1 MKKILIIVP
10 DGGML
15 FESAG
20 IADILMQ
27 ANRLHPEGAR
37 EICYQVKL
45 ATTQPH
51 QVIHGQ
57 SGLNLLA
64 DHRLHEID
72 PREPLDTIMIT
83 GRGQNPQ
90 EGMAVVDWLR
100 LAAPH
105 ARRIVSI
112 CGGAM
117 LLAQTGLLDGRRA
130 TTHWK
135 LLETMQAEFP
145 QIRVEGGPLYIQ
157 DEHIWTSGGVSSGF
171 DLTLALVEEDYGF
184 SLARDI
190 AQDFV
195 MYLRRPGGQLQF
207 SRYNL
212 QQTATQGPI
221 NDLLAWLLEN
231 LTADL
236 SVDKLAEKVAMSPR
250 NFTRVFTRETGASPA
265 RYVAEARLA
274 AARQRLEQTHETLD
288 RIAEQTG
295 FGSSINLRR
304 LFEKLQ
310 IVAIND
316 LTDSKTLAHLL
327 KYDSLLGKLDAEV
340 TAGEGGLVV
349 DGKPITVFSER
360 NPASIP
366 WRQCEVDIV
375 IEATGLFT
383 DREKAAVH
391 IHSGGAK
398 RVIISAP
405 GKNDDLT
412 IVMGVNES
420 LYSPDK
426 HYVISNGSCTTNGL
440 APAAQVLHQHFGIKH
455 GLMNTT
461 HAYTNSQA
469 LHDQPEKDLRGAR
482 AAALSIVPYS
492 SGAAKALGKV
502 IPELD
507 GRLTG
512 YSLRVPVPVV
522 SIVDLTV
529 TLERDVTVEEVN
541 NAFREAA
548 AAGPLKGILGYSD
561 EPLVSSDY
569 QGDPRSS
576 IIDGLSTL
584 VIGGNM
590 VKILAWYDN
599 EWGFSNRLVDLALM
613 MAKRES

>member
-1 MKKILIIVP
+1 M
-10 DGGML
+10 
-15 FESAG
+15 
-20 IADILMQ
+20 
-27 ANRLHPEGAR
+27 PEN
-37 EICYQVKL
+37 
-45 ATTQPH
+45 
-51 QVIHGQ
+51 Q

-288 RIAEQTG
+288 RIA
-295 FGSSINLRR
+295 
-304 LFEKLQ
+304 
-310 IVAIND
+310 
-316 LTDSKTLAHLL
+316 
-327 KYDSLLGKLDAEV
+327 
-340 TAGEGGLVV
+340 
-349 DGKPITVFSER
+349 
-360 NPASIP
+360 
-366 WRQCEVDIV
+366 
-375 IEATGLFT
+375 
-383 DREKAAVH
+383 
-391 IHSGGAK
+391 
-398 RVIISAP
+398 
-405 GKNDDLT
+405 
-412 IVMGVNES
+412 
-420 LYSPDK
+420 
-426 HYVISNGSCTTNGL
+426 
-440 APAAQVLHQHFGIKH
+440 
-455 GLMNTT
+455 
-461 HAYTNSQA
+461 
-469 LHDQPEKDLRGAR
+469 
-482 AAALSIVPYS
+482 
-492 SGAAKALGKV
+492 
-502 IPELD
+502 
-507 GRLTG
+507 
-512 YSLRVPVPVV
+512 
-522 SIVDLTV
+522 
-529 TLERDVTVEEVN
+529 
-541 NAFREAA
+541 
-548 AAGPLKGILGYSD
+548 
-561 EPLVSSDY
+561 
-569 QGDPRSS
+569 
-576 IIDGLSTL
+576 
-584 VIGGNM
+584 
-590 VKILAWYDN
+590 
-599 EWGFSNRLVDLALM
+599 
-613 MAKRES
+613 

>member
-72 PREPLDTIMIT
+72 PREPRDTIMIT

-105 ARRIVSI
+105 ARRIASI

-145 QIRVEGGPLYIQ
+145 QVRVEGGPLYIQ
-157 DEHIWTSGGVSSGF
+157 DEHIWTSGGV
-171 DLTLALVEEDYGF
+171 
-184 SLARDI
+184 
-190 AQDFV
+190 
-195 MYLRRPGGQLQF
+195 M
-207 SRYNL
+207 
-212 QQTATQGPI
+212 
-221 NDLLAWLLEN
+221 
-231 LTADL
+231 
-236 SVDKLAEKVAMSPR
+236 
-250 NFTRVFTRETGASPA
+250 
-265 RYVAEARLA
+265 
-274 AARQRLEQTHETLD
+274 
-288 RIAEQTG
+288 
-295 FGSSINLRR
+295 
-304 LFEKLQ
+304 
-310 IVAIND
+310 
-316 LTDSKTLAHLL
+316 
-327 KYDSLLGKLDAEV
+327 
-340 TAGEGGLVV
+340 
-349 DGKPITVFSER
+349 
-360 NPASIP
+360 
-366 WRQCEVDIV
+366 
-375 IEATGLFT
+375 
-383 DREKAAVH
+383 
-391 IHSGGAK
+391 
-398 RVIISAP
+398 
-405 GKNDDLT
+405 
-412 IVMGVNES
+412 
-420 LYSPDK
+420 
-426 HYVISNGSCTTNGL
+426 
-440 APAAQVLHQHFGIKH
+440 
-455 GLMNTT
+455 
-461 HAYTNSQA
+461 
-469 LHDQPEKDLRGAR
+469 
-482 AAALSIVPYS
+482 
-492 SGAAKALGKV
+492 
-502 IPELD
+502 
-507 GRLTG
+507 
-512 YSLRVPVPVV
+512 PVV

-548 AAGPLKGILGYSD
+548 ATGPLKGILGYSD

>member
-10 DGGML
+10 DDGML

-27 ANRLHPEGAR
+27 ANRLHPGCAR

-250 NFTRVFTRETGASPA
+250 NHQIQGKGEV
-265 RYVAEARLA
+265 
-274 AARQRLEQTHETLD
+274 RQ
-288 RIAEQTG
+288 
-295 FGSSINLRR
+295 
-304 LFEKLQ
+304 
-310 IVAIND
+310 
-316 LTDSKTLAHLL
+316 
-327 KYDSLLGKLDAEV
+327 SLSTWK
-340 TAGEGGLVV
+340 
-349 DGKPITVFSER
+349 
-360 NPASIP
+360 
-366 WRQCEVDIV
+366 
-375 IEATGLFT
+375 
-383 DREKAAVH
+383 
-391 IHSGGAK
+391 
-398 RVIISAP
+398 
-405 GKNDDLT
+405 
-412 IVMGVNES
+412 
-420 LYSPDK
+420 
-426 HYVISNGSCTTNGL
+426 
-440 APAAQVLHQHFGIKH
+440 PAAL
-455 GLMNTT
+455 
-461 HAYTNSQA
+461 
-469 LHDQPEKDLRGAR
+469 
-482 AAALSIVPYS
+482 
-492 SGAAKALGKV
+492 
-502 IPELD
+502 
-507 GRLTG
+507 
-512 YSLRVPVPVV
+512 
-522 SIVDLTV
+522 
-529 TLERDVTVEEVN
+529 
-541 NAFREAA
+541 
-548 AAGPLKGILGYSD
+548 
-561 EPLVSSDY
+561 
-569 QGDPRSS
+569 
-576 IIDGLSTL
+576 
-584 VIGGNM
+584 
-590 VKILAWYDN
+590 
-599 EWGFSNRLVDLALM
+599 GFSTPFNFSWRFCLWSRWHSPFECG
-613 MAKRES
+613 KRSWHLFDNHVCG

>member
-27 ANRLHPEGAR
+27 ANRLHPESAR

-72 PREPLDTIMIT
+72 PREPFDTIMIT

-304 LFEKLQ
+304 LFEKQL
-310 IVAIND
+310 N
-316 LTDSKTLAHLL
+316 LTP
-327 KYDSLLGKLDAEV
+327 
-340 TAGEGGLVV
+340 GEY
-349 DGKPITVFSER
+349 
-360 NPASIP
+360 
-366 WRQCEVDIV
+366 RQRFHC
-375 IEATGLFT
+375 
-383 DREKAAVH
+383 RK
-391 IHSGGAK
+391 
-398 RVIISAP
+398 
-405 GKNDDLT
+405 
-412 IVMGVNES
+412 
-420 LYSPDK
+420 
-426 HYVISNGSCTTNGL
+426 
-440 APAAQVLHQHFGIKH
+440 
-455 GLMNTT
+455 
-461 HAYTNSQA
+461 
-469 LHDQPEKDLRGAR
+469 
-482 AAALSIVPYS
+482 
-492 SGAAKALGKV
+492 
-502 IPELD
+502 
-507 GRLTG
+507 
-512 YSLRVPVPVV
+512 
-522 SIVDLTV
+522 
-529 TLERDVTVEEVN
+529 
-541 NAFREAA
+541 
-548 AAGPLKGILGYSD
+548 
-561 EPLVSSDY
+561 
-569 QGDPRSS
+569 
-576 IIDGLSTL
+576 
-584 VIGGNM
+584 
-590 VKILAWYDN
+590 
-599 EWGFSNRLVDLALM
+599 
-613 MAKRES
+613 MA